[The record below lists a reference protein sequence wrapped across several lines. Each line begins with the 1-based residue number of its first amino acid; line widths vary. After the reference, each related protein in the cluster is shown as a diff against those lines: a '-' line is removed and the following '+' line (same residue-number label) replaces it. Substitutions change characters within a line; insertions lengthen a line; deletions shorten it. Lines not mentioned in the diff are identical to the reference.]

1 MAMHVQLQI
10 ARSKFMTKLRICSSI
25 LSLGLFAIGPVA
37 MAQEFSTT
45 PKHETLDEAIRFE
58 KYKIAAGDAQ
68 ARKDAAEDARNHKAP
83 AATQAQKSDK
93 TNQVVSKKPNQ
104 NVSTNRQVK

>member
-1 MAMHVQLQI
+1 
-10 ARSKFMTKLRICSSI
+10 MTKLRICGSI
-25 LSLGLFAIGPVA
+25 LSLGLFAIGPMAV
-37 MAQEFSTT
+37 AQEFSNT

-68 ARKDAAEDARNHKAP
+68 GRKDAAEAGRNHKAP

-93 TNQVVSKKPNQ
+93 TDHVVAKKPNQ
-104 NVSTNRQVK
+104 DVSTNKPVK